1 MRSKLV
7 AALALAS
14 VAVAAP
20 ASAQVGGLPVF
31 NSGIGTGIGINVDAG
46 FPDSAA
52 GKGHTYGLT
61 GSVGLGPLGFTATV
75 ASQKPQN
82 APSSTTWV
90 GATANLKLFGG
101 PLVPVTVTGQI
112 GAAGASPSSGNTI
125 LNIPVSL
132 GIAVNIPS
140 PALSIKPWIAPRMQY
155 TKVTLAGV
163 STNSTKFGISAGVNL
178 GLAMGLGIR
187 VAYDYYKPDTGAQS
201 IFSIGAGYNIH
212 VPGL

>member
-7 AALALAS
+7 AALAFAS
-14 VAVAAP
+14 VAFAAP
-20 ASAQVGGLPVF
+20 AVAQVGGLPVF
-31 NSGIGTGIGINVDAG
+31 NAGIGTGIGINVDAG

-61 GSVGLGPLGFTATV
+61 GSVGLGPLGFTAIV
-75 ASQKPQN
+75 ASQKPEG
-82 APSSTTWV
+82 ASSSTTWA

-101 PLVPVTVTGQI
+101 PLVPVTVTGQV
-112 GAAGASPSSGNTI
+112 GVGGASPSSGTTL
-125 LNIPVSL
+125 LNVPVSI

-155 TKVTLAGV
+155 TKISTPLG
-163 STNSTKFGISAGVNL
+163 STNSTKFGFSAGVNL
-178 GLAMGLGIR
+178 GLSMGLGIR

-201 IFSIGAGYNIH
+201 VFSVGAGYNIH